1 MDNMIVDRL
10 KEINP
15 DALLIDG
22 MDRAVIGIDEMKARA
37 VYSVEMIINELCR
50 LNGWD
55 REIAV
60 EWYEFNISTA
70 YVGECTPILVYNMI
84 DEL

>member
-1 MDNMIVDRL
+1 MDNLIVERL

-15 DALLIDG
+15 DAMLIDG

-37 VYSVEMIINELCR
+37 VYSVEMIIDELSR
-50 LNGWD
+50 LNEWD
-55 REIAV
+55 RDVAR

-70 YVGECTPILVYNMI
+70 HVGEYTPILVYNMI
-84 DEL
+84 